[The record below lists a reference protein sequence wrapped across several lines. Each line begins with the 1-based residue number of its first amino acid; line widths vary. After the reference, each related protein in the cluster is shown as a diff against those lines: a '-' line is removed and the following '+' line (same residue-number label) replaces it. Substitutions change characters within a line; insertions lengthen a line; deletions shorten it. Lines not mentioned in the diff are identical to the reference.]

1 MFAIR
6 LLTADDAEAFWELR
20 LEALRDVPEAFGE
33 SAEEHRNTTVAAL
46 AERLQNGGFDSFVV
60 GAFDGE
66 ELAGSAGFYRDKRTK
81 RRHKGHI
88 WGMYVAPK
96 LRGQGAGEALLV
108 EALRVARQCEGLRSI
123 LLSVSETQAGAR
135 RLYERLGFQKYGVEP
150 GALQVG
156 DRYLDEEFMIL
167 FVNSAP

>member
-1 MFAIR
+1 VFAIR
-6 LLTADDAEAFWELR
+6 LLTADDAAAFWELR
-20 LEALRDVPEAFGE
+20 LEALASVPEAFGE
-33 SAEEHRNTTVAAL
+33 SAEEHRNTTVSSL
-46 AERLQNGGFDSFVV
+46 GERLGNSSIESFLV
-60 GAFDGE
+60 GAFDGT
-66 ELAGSAGFYRDKRTK
+66 ELSGTAGFYRDTRVK

-108 EALRVARQCEGLRSI
+108 EALRVARQCDGLRSI
-123 LLSVSETQAGAR
+123 VLSVSETQTGAR
-135 RLYERLGFQKYGVEP
+135 RLYERLGFQTYGVEP

-167 FVNSAP
+167 RLY